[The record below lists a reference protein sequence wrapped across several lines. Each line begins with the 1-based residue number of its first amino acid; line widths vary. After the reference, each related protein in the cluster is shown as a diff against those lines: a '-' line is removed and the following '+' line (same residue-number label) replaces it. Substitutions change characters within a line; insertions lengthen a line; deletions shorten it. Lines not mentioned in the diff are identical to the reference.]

1 MNENCKLS
9 KEEDNLVSEIN
20 QIIMHNT
27 LKARK
32 ESSDSCIPQEY
43 KNPNQ
48 IEADD
53 ESEKEKSEIIEN
65 LETAIKEIRN
75 TKRFLIETKSEIEN
89 SFSKLNLILES
100 RNELSSTLKD
110 FNNSSK
116 RIISEKE
123 K

>member
-1 MNENCKLS
+1 
-9 KEEDNLVSEIN
+9 
-20 QIIMHNT
+20 MHNT

-32 ESSDSCIPQEY
+32 ESSDSCIQQDY
-43 KNPNQ
+43 INPNQ
-48 IEADD
+48 TQVDLET
-53 ESEKEKSEIIEN
+53 EKEKSEIIEN
-65 LETAIKEIRN
+65 LETAMKEIKS

-116 RIISEKE
+116 KIISEKD